1 MFILKLLLKII
12 LFPLYLMVCF
22 IRTWVELLSKIGCGI
37 GGRGERSMGSI
48 IIMYV
53 CQKMCR
59 CVAIAVGMSFIAFL
73 ISFASVAVGVVL
85 DGVRDKIGGF
95 LAS

>member
-1 MFILKLLLKII
+1 MYILKLLLKII

-22 IRTWVELLSKIGCGI
+22 IRTWVELLSKIGFVILGLFYLI
-37 GGRGERSMGSI
+37 MLAI

-53 CQKMCR
+53 YHKMWG
-59 CVAIAVGMSFIAFL
+59 CVAIALGMSFIAFL

>member
-22 IRTWVELLSKIGCGI
+22 IRTWVELLSKIGCVILGLLYFI
-37 GGRGERSMGSI
+37 MLAI

-53 CQKMCR
+53 YHKMWG
-59 CVAIAVGMSFIAFL
+59 CVAIALGMSFIAFKR
-73 ISFASVAVGVVL
+73 A
-85 DGVRDKIGGF
+85 RRK
-95 LAS
+95 

>member
-1 MFILKLLLKII
+1 MYILKLLLKII

-22 IRTWVELLSKIGCGI
+22 IRTWVELLSKIGCVILGVFYLI
-37 GGRGERSMGSI
+37 MLAI

-53 CQKMCR
+53 CQKMWG

-73 ISFASVAVGVVL
+73 ISFASVAVGVVI
-85 DGVRDKIGGF
+85 DGIGDKMNE
-95 LAS
+95 LMEL

>member
-22 IRTWVELLSKIGCGI
+22 IRTWVELLSKIGCVILGLLYFI
-37 GGRGERSMGSI
+37 MLAI

-53 CQKMCR
+53 YHKMWG
-59 CVAIAVGMSFIAFL
+59 CVAIALGMSFIAFL